1 MRLALCLSLALVS
14 SGCLLLPRGG
24 EAGLLPDGRPRP
36 TLVAEPHAITLDGD
50 LSDWQGIKFVTV
62 TPQNG
67 VFDLESKPT
76 DSAADI
82 SYRFA
87 VCHDDEALYVAVET
101 TDDTLSLDDTATGQ
115 THALA
120 WQDDAVEVFIDGNR
134 NRAPHARD
142 KNHTEYPFGGEFSLV
157 ANGAATSNCTGWP
170 DSFGKPDYWQGA
182 TSCERL
188 PDGSWKL
195 RYEYRLTWRVMGG
208 KVRPGDRI
216 GFTIGIQ
223 DDDDGENR
231 DHALYW
237 LGLTPHCWKDEAGW
251 GDVYLKP

>member
-1 MRLALCLSLALVS
+1 MRFLTLLAPAVLLA
-14 SGCLLLPRGG
+14 GC
-24 EAGLLPDGRPRP
+24 AGLRPDAVAGRLPDGRVRP
-36 TLVAEPHAITLDGD
+36 TLVAERHAITLDGN
-50 LSDWQGIKFVTV
+50 LADWKGVLFVTV

-67 VFDLESKPT
+67 VFDLESGTTEDP
-76 DSAADI
+76 ADI

-87 VCHDDEALYVAVET
+87 VCHDGEALYVAVET
-101 TDDTLSLDDTATGQ
+101 TDNTLSLDDTRTGE

-134 NRAPHARD
+134 NRAPHARSAD
-142 KNHTEYPFGGEFSLV
+142 HAEYPFGGEFSLV
-157 ANGAATSNCTGWP
+157 ANGAATSNCTAWP
-170 DSFGKPDYWQGA
+170 DSFGQPDFWQGA
-182 TSCERL
+182 TSSERL
-188 PDGSWKL
+188 PNGSWKL

-208 KVRPGDRI
+208 TVRPGDRI

-223 DDDDGENR
+223 DDDDGGPR

>member
-1 MRLALCLSLALVS
+1 MRFAACLALSLLFCGCALMQ
-14 SGCLLLPRGG
+14 GTN
-24 EAGLLPDGRPRP
+24 EAGTLPDGRPRP
-36 TLVAEPHAITLDGD
+36 TLLAESRAITLDGNLD
-50 LSDWQGIKFVTV
+50 DWKGIPFVAV

-67 VFDLESKPT
+67 VFDLESGTT
-76 DSAADI
+76 DDPADI

-87 VCHDDEALYVAVET
+87 VCHDGQALYVAVET
-101 TDDTLSLDDTATGQ
+101 TDDVLSLDDTRTGE

-142 KNHTEYPFGGEFSLV
+142 KEHTEYPFGGEFSLV
-157 ANGAATSNCTGWP
+157 ANGAATSNCTAWP
-170 DSFGKPDYWQGA
+170 DTFGKPDFWQGA

-188 PDGSWKL
+188 PDGSWRL
-195 RYEYRLTWRVMGG
+195 RYEYRLTWNVMGG

-223 DDDDGENR
+223 DDDDGDKR